1 MYIQEKDIKT
11 VYMKL
16 VVSGVVST
24 FNLEKFKDSSE
35 ADECEEGY
43 QKVLKGGL
51 LKTTNRACE
60 NLKI

>member
-1 MYIQEKDIKT
+1 
-11 VYMKL
+11 MKL

>member
-24 FNLEKFKDSSE
+24 FNPKKFKDSSE

-43 QKVLKGGL
+43 
-51 LKTTNRACE
+51 
-60 NLKI
+60 